1 MQPVALS
8 QRIRE
13 YPPLSRNSRS
23 LPLSLKSNPS
33 VTLQQRID
41 LLAEL
46 GHFIRSGGDDELDE
60 IIQQSYL
67 ENKWFTEENTRK
79 ALNAIANEF
88 LDKAKLEA
96 WAAQYRHWSLGHWS
110 LGHWSLGHWSLGHW
124 SLGHWSLGHWSLG
137 HWSSL
142 EAEPNDP
149 MTNDPMT
156 KTVALIMAGNIPLVG
171 FHDWLCVFVA
181 GQRSKVKLS
190 DKDKRLLPLLVKKM
204 GEWMHESWAYT
215 EFLGEDDRLAN
226 FDSVIATGSN
236 NTARYFEQ
244 YFGKYPHIIRR
255 NRNAVAVLSGMETAE
270 ELHALGQDIF
280 SYFGLGC
287 RNVSKIYV
295 PHGYHFDTLLEAL
308 HEYREIIHHDKY
320 KNNFDY
326 NFTLYIMNGVPH
338 KNNGCLLLKED
349 TTLQARIASVHYEYY
364 DELQDLDA
372 LLAEKRDEIQCVVGK
387 IKVNGFTVLPF
398 GESQKP
404 TLNDYPDGV
413 DVMRFLM

>member
-1 MQPVALS
+1 M
-8 QRIRE
+8 
-13 YPPLSRNSRS
+13 N
-23 LPLSLKSNPS
+23 
-33 VTLQQRID
+33 LQQRIY

-46 GHFIRSGGDDELDE
+46 GEYLSSGGDEDLDQA
-60 IIQQSYL
+60 IQQSYY
-67 ENKWFTEENTRK
+67 ENKWFTEDNTRK
-79 ALNAIANEF
+79 ALNAIAAEF
-88 LDKAKLEA
+88 LDKAKLDA
-96 WAAQYRHWSLGHWS
+96 WAAEYSIS
-110 LGHWSLGHWSLGHW
+110 KSDFP
-124 SLGHWSLGHWSLG
+124 
-137 HWSSL
+137 
-142 EAEPNDP
+142 E
-149 MTNDPMT
+149 
-156 KTVALIMAGNIPLVG
+156 KTVGLVMAGNIPLVG
-171 FHDWLCVFVA
+171 FHDWLCVFIA
-181 GQRSKVKLS
+181 GYRSKVKLS

-204 GEWMHESWAYT
+204 GGWVHESWAYT
-215 EFLGEDDRLAN
+215 EFVGEGEYLTGIDM
-226 FDSVIATGSN
+226 VIATGSN

-255 NRNAVAVLSGMETAE
+255 NRNAVAVLSGMETPA
-270 ELHALGQDIF
+270 ELHALGEDIF

-295 PHGYHFDTLLEAL
+295 PHGYQFDALLEAL

-326 NFTLYIMNGVPH
+326 NFTLYIMNAVPH

-349 TTLQARIASVHYEYY
+349 TALHARIASVNYEYY

-398 GESQKP
+398 GQSQKP

-413 DVMRFLM
+413 DVMKFLTT

>member
-1 MQPVALS
+1 MTLH
-8 QRIRE
+8 QR
-13 YPPLSRNSRS
+13 L
-23 LPLSLKSNPS
+23 
-33 VTLQQRID
+33 D

-46 GHFIRSGGDDELDE
+46 GHFIRSGGDEDLDQA
-60 IIQQSYL
+60 IQQSYF

-88 LDKAKLEA
+88 LEKPKLEA
-96 WAAQYRHWSLGHWS
+96 WVTQYRHSSLGHSS
-110 LGHWSLGHWSLGHW
+110 LG
-124 SLGHWSLGHWSLG
+124 
-137 HWSSL
+137 
-142 EAEPNDP
+142 AEPNDP
-149 MTNDPMT
+149 MTTNDLMTNGPMT

-171 FHDWLCVFVA
+171 FYDWLCMFVA
-181 GQRSKVKLS
+181 GYRAKVKLS
-190 DKDKRLLPLLVKKM
+190 DKDKRLLPVLVKKM
-204 GEWMHESWAYT
+204 GEWVHESWAYT
-215 EFLGEDDRLAN
+215 EFLGENERLVN
-226 FDSVIATGSN
+226 FDAVIATGSN

-255 NRNAVAVLSGMETAE
+255 NRNAVAVLSGMETAA

-287 RNVSKIYV
+287 RNVSKICV

-326 NFTLYIMNGVPH
+326 NFTLYIMNGLPH

-349 TTLQARIASVHYEYY
+349 PSLQARIASVHYEYY
-364 DELQDLDA
+364 DDLQELDA
-372 LLAEKRDEIQCVVGK
+372 LLAAKRDEIQCVVGK
-387 IKVNGFTVLPF
+387 VNVKGFTVLPF
-398 GESQKP
+398 GESQRP

-413 DVMRFLM
+413 DVMRFLITP